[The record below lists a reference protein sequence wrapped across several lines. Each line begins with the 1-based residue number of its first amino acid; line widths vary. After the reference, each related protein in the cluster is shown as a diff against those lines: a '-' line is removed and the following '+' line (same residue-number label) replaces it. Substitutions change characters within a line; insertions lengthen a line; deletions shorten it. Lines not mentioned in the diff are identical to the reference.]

1 LDGGHVSDTFVSF
14 LDTHSAGIW
23 PQAWVLTE
31 VFLTERRPQ
40 VSGTS
45 TAIRPHITDRQATST
60 STSATLTVSVT
71 STGAAIGTLTNNGGG
86 KYTGA
91 FSWPVNPANV
101 TVKSSLGGAA
111 SSGVKAK

>member
-1 LDGGHVSDTFVSF
+1 MIKT
-14 LDTHSAGIW
+14 A
-23 PQAWVLTE
+23 VLTVTPPAPPPPPPPPLPPPSADKVGIKVVE
-31 VFLTERRPQ
+31 YVVASKILN
-40 VSGTS
+40 V
-45 TAIRPHITDRQATST
+45 QATST

-71 STGAAIGTLTNNGGG
+71 STGAAIGTLTYNGGG

-111 SSGVKAK
+111 SSAVKAK

>member
-1 LDGGHVSDTFVSF
+1 VIKT
-14 LDTHSAGIW
+14 A
-23 PQAWVLTE
+23 VLTVTPPAPPPPPPPPLPPPSADKVGIKVVE
-31 VFLTERRPQ
+31 YVVASKILN
-40 VSGTS
+40 V
-45 TAIRPHITDRQATST
+45 QATST
-60 STSATLTVSVT
+60 STSATLTLSVT

-111 SSGVKAK
+111 SSSVKAK